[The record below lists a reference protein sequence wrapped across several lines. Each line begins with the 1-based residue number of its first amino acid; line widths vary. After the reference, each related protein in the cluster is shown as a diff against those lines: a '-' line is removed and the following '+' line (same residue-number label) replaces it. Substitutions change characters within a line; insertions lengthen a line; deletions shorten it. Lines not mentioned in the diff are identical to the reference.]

1 MTVYKKLIEVQNG
14 FITAENSTR
23 ESLVRQVENMKQNY
37 QDLKTAIEQNPVA
50 LEFVSNRL
58 KNDREIVYNSVSK
71 VGWTTCYAS
80 DKLRGDKDLILAGVK
95 VDGQILYY
103 ASKELRDDKDVV
115 LEAVRNKGLILKY
128 ASHRMR
134 RDKEIVLEAI
144 KQDKRAKEYIAS
156 EELLNDSD
164 VQAILNPPQE

>member
-1 MTVYKKLIEVQNG
+1 M
-14 FITAENSTR
+14 
-23 ESLVRQVENMKQNY
+23 
-37 QDLKTAIEQNPVA
+37 
-50 LEFVSNRL
+50 
-58 KNDREIVYNSVSK
+58 
-71 VGWTTCYAS
+71 
-80 DKLRGDKDLILAGVK
+80 ILAGVK

>member
-1 MTVYKKLIEVQNG
+1 MDFDKEKCDDKNYVMDMVSKQG
-14 FITAENSTR
+14 
-23 ESLVRQVENMKQNY
+23 SLL
-37 QDLKTAIEQNPVA
+37 DLA
-50 LEFVSNRL
+50 SDRL
-58 KNDREIVYNSVSK
+58 KN
-71 VGWTTCYAS
+71 
-80 DKLRGDKDLILAGVK
+80 
-95 VDGQILYY
+95 
-103 ASKELRDDKDVV
+103 DKDVV